1 MVWTWDGRCNRLLRR
16 LLTEPP
22 GVAMFQTINLMIDFH
37 TRIRPAGSCFAFS
50 YLDSTDAELTLFL
63 AQQGISE
70 GFGKPGMQ

>member
-1 MVWTWDGRCNRLLRR
+1 
-16 LLTEPP
+16 
-22 GVAMFQTINLMIDFH
+22 MFQTINLMVDFH